1 MTTRLHQV
9 LGLTAT
15 ATAVQEVTLDKP
27 VLGVKSGY
35 LVSGNA
41 ATYVTTPAMPE
52 AINLTVVTDTPNADG
67 EIYLKDANTLEF
79 EVTLPARTKAGP
91 VTKQLEMHYHRR
103 NVRPS
108 GK

>member
-9 LGLTAT
+9 LGLTAV
-15 ATAVQEVTLDKP
+15 ATTVQEVTLDKP

-41 ATYVTTPAMPE
+41 AAYVTTPTMPE

-67 EIYLKDANTLEF
+67 EIYLKDANTLEIYLETHTPEAADVMVL
-79 EVTLPARTKAGP
+79 EVVEKASVP
-91 VTKQLEMHYHRR
+91 Q
-103 NVRPS
+103 P
-108 GK
+108 

>member
-35 LVSGNA
+35 LVSGDA
-41 ATYVTTPAMPE
+41 ATLTTTPTMPE

-67 EIYLKDANTLEF
+67 EIRLTAPTPLEIF
-79 EVTLPARTKAGP
+79 MQTHTPEATDVMVLEVVEKASVP
-91 VTKQLEMHYHRR
+91 Q
-103 NVRPS
+103 P
-108 GK
+108 